1 MKKQQ
6 LLENK
11 QHGTP
16 AFPFEC
22 FRTKSDTTDFFVP
35 LHWHK
40 KTEIMLIHTG
50 SCEVTIGN
58 ETFSAKSEDLFCI
71 NSEELHRISSS
82 DCSLLY
88 STFIFSV
95 DTLAFS
101 VPDKAQML
109 LAPLIENTLR
119 FPTQITDSAVKQWL
133 SPLLHRILQVAE
145 QKKAGY
151 ELLVKAGLLQ
161 FTAELLYHGLLLP
174 TDPVSLNASRYQRE
188 RLKSILT
195 YLKQHLTEPLTL
207 ASMANTFHMSEK
219 YFSRYFRNATGQTFT
234 AYLNTIRVTHA
245 CTLLL
250 ETDHTVLEIAL
261 ECGYENVS
269 YFIRLFHTFMHCTPL
284 QYRLLHQNNE
294 ETGKK

>member
-1 MKKQQ
+1 MEKQH
-6 LLENK
+6 LLENC

-16 AFPFEC
+16 AFPFAC
-22 FRTKSDTTDFFVP
+22 FYTKSDTADFFVP

-40 KTEIMLIHTG
+40 KTEIMQIHTG

-58 ETFSAKSEDLFCI
+58 ETFSSKPEDIFCI
-71 NSEELHRISSS
+71 NSEELHRIASN
-82 DCSLLY
+82 DISLTY

-95 DTLAFS
+95 DTLAFAVS
-101 VPDKAQML
+101 DKAQL
-109 LAPLIENTLR
+109 LLKPLIEDTLR
-119 FPTQITDSAVKQWL
+119 FPTQITDSAAKQLL
-133 SPLLHRILQVAE
+133 SPLLHRILQAAD

-161 FTAELLYHGLLLP
+161 FTAELLYGGLLLP
-174 TDPVSLNASRYQRE
+174 TDPVSLHASGYQRE
-188 RLKSILT
+188 RLKSILS

-234 AYLNTIRVTHA
+234 AYLNTLRMMHA
-245 CTLLL
+245 CKLLL

-284 QYRLLHQNNE
+284 QYRLLNQ
-294 ETGKK
+294 KQ